1 MKLFQWDGANVGD
14 ERLKD
19 AFILHK
25 SAEFENTVDET
36 NVGFAL
42 LVMKIKFYNSAT
54 KQIKQLAALR
64 GELSN
69 VEINDQSRR

>member
-42 LVMKIKFYNSAT
+42 LVMKIKFYNSTT

-64 GELSN
+64 GELSK
-69 VEINDQSRR
+69 VEINDQC